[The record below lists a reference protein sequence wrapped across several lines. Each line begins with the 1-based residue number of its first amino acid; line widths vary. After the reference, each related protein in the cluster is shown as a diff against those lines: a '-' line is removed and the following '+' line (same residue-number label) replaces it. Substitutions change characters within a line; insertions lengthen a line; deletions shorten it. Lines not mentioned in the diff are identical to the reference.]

1 MHVKPRKTLC
11 LSVSLHVYVWKS
23 QKVHGPSAGQE
34 ELVVWCLFSHFE
46 DYKVQLLL
54 FVQRNGVSV
63 WVCPSAHTLDLLPL
77 FPLPVS

>member
-1 MHVKPRKTLC
+1 MCGRAKKCIVPAEP
-11 LSVSLHVYVWKS
+11 
-23 QKVHGPSAGQE
+23 GGAGQE
-34 ELVVWCLFSHFE
+34 ESVVSCLFSRFE